1 MSRNLP
7 KITANIA
14 KILEHHSDVKGV
26 IHTHTHEIT
35 HKVCDILESPRLIYR
50 QPGISNEKI
59 LEQHQTSDE
68 PTVLVS
74 PSLTYGI
81 DLKDSLARFQIIVKL
96 PYMPLQ
102 DKRIKKLFDIDPEWY
117 ENKMLNTLVQSCGR
131 ATRGANDYS
140 VTYILDGL
148 ITKVVTRCKHKLPQ
162 HFIDRFV

>member
-1 MSRNLP
+1 
-7 KITANIA
+7 
-14 KILEHHSDVKGV
+14 
-26 IHTHTHEIT
+26 
-35 HKVCDILESPRLIYR
+35 
-50 QPGISNEKI
+50 
-59 LEQHQTSDE
+59 
-68 PTVLVS
+68 VLVS